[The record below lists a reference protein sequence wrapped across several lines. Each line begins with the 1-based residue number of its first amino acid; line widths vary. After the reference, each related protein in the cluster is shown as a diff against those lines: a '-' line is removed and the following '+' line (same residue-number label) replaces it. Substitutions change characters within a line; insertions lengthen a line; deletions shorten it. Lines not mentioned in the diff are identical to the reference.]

1 MPIQRKAVF
10 QIFLLAALFFV
21 TDFFAHSGLTLNA
34 LDLMPASRL
43 LKLADEPTVYYVNQ
57 KGLKL
62 PIPSAEVFL
71 SYDAKWEDIEIVSAE
86 ELNFYLAAEYIKL
99 IGDAKVYQLKNGV
112 KRYLTQSAA
121 STLKIFPEE
130 VIPVNK
136 TEFSAYESGE
146 TLGEAEA
153 IALREEKDAAKL
165 LASQSQV
172 CVPDENAGGENGCT
186 IFKAVQTRDTSQ
198 CGEITDEKWKAKC
211 LASVIPESGDAT
223 TNCESIVNVELKNE
237 CLSQIA
243 GAKNDASLCSQIADE
258 NQKQFCLT
266 GISFIS
272 KNLTAC
278 DNLPEGDGEKEKNSC
293 LFAYAGVNTDSRA
306 CDKISTTSVYKQAC
320 GDILSQKLSQ
330 IESNHKKFLTDGSVN
345 LLSFIFAK
353 KAEAQFA
360 GIGDIPVGGRFLPG
374 LYDIFTPTPYPPCL
388 LVSVVGPAPGVFN
401 FIPISIYDYFI
412 YTPNHIGLNM
422 LGLSKI
428 TPPCPPTLYML
439 GSSLAP
445 Y

>member
-21 TDFFAHSGLTLNA
+21 SDFFAHSGLTLNA

-71 SYDAKWEDIEIVSAE
+71 SYDAKWEDIEVVSPE

-121 STLKIFPEE
+121 SSLKIFPEE

-136 TEFSAYESGE
+136 TEFNAYESGE

-186 IFKAVQTRDTSQ
+186 IFKAVQTRDASQ

-223 TNCESIVNVELKNE
+223 TNCESIVNVE
-237 CLSQIA
+237 
-243 GAKNDASLCSQIADE
+243 
-258 NQKQFCLT
+258 
-266 GISFIS
+266 
-272 KNLTAC
+272 
-278 DNLPEGDGEKEKNSC
+278 
-293 LFAYAGVNTDSRA
+293 
-306 CDKISTTSVYKQAC
+306 
-320 GDILSQKLSQ
+320 
-330 IESNHKKFLTDGSVN
+330 
-345 LLSFIFAK
+345 
-353 KAEAQFA
+353 
-360 GIGDIPVGGRFLPG
+360 
-374 LYDIFTPTPYPPCL
+374 
-388 LVSVVGPAPGVFN
+388 
-401 FIPISIYDYFI
+401 
-412 YTPNHIGLNM
+412 
-422 LGLSKI
+422 
-428 TPPCPPTLYML
+428 
-439 GSSLAP
+439 
-445 Y
+445 